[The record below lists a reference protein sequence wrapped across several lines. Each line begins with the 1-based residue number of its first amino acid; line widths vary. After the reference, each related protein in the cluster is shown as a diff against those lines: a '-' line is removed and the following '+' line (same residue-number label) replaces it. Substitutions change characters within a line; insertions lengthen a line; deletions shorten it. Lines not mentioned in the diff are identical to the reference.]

1 MASPEETNSPQYT
14 TNSST
19 PDKSESPKVIQDS
32 ETPEYLDKL
41 NEYYRLKNMYESSY
55 KDKKTLS

>member
-41 NEYYRLKNMYESSY
+41 NEYYRLKICMNHHT
-55 KDKKTLS
+55 KIKKILS

>member
-19 PDKSESPKVIQDS
+19 PDKSESPKV
-32 ETPEYLDKL
+32 
-41 NEYYRLKNMYESSY
+41 LKW
-55 KDKKTLS
+55 TLSKSTPSTLSKISLTNPGIFLTFSVGVS